1 MATEDLTGTD
11 KFVDDLVATNPVAAD
26 SVSDGDEHIRG
37 VKNVLK
43 NTLPN
48 VTAAVTATA
57 AQLNKTASTFTG
69 ADGSLAGASGMV
81 TAPVATDNTKF
92 LKGDGTWATP
102 SGGGGG
108 SSTLDGLTDVDT
120 SAITLIDGAVL
131 RYNGTASEWQN
142 TNLGLSLTP
151 TVTIPSTIYPSPTTV
166 TITITN
172 WSSYSS
178 PAPWCEVENS
188 SGTVVVASSA
198 VTNNGDGTM
207 TFASPSTAATY
218 TLKVKVQDFG
228 DLTSSIVSTS
238 MVVSE
243 APSYSYRYFR
253 VGSLGYGSAY
263 LVTVEFYTSAGFTGT
278 FYPPV
283 MTSNSQTIGGVTY
296 VLSGY
301 TYNTTSYQLWK
312 MTDISGWDPTT
323 TGAWMLGASATQKS
337 DGWVFDL
344 GATRDIASARLK
356 WYTYNTPNTYHA
368 SPFTVYGSSDGS
380 SWTSINTVTMGST
393 NDGAYQDMLLGE

>member
-11 KFVDDLVATNPVAAD
+11 KFVDDLVATNPVATD

-57 AQLNKTASTFTG
+57 ADLNKTSSTFTG
-69 ADGSLAGASGMV
+69 ADGSAAGASGMV

-102 SGGGGG
+102 AGGGG
-108 SSTLDGLTDVDT
+108 SSTLGGLTDVDT

-188 SGTVVVASSA
+188 SGTVVVAASA

-207 TFASPSTAATY
+207 TFTSPSTAATY

-228 DLTSSIVSTS
+228 DLVSSTVSTS

-243 APSYSYRYFR
+243 SPSYEYRYFR
-253 VGSLGYGSAY
+253 IGSLGSTGSGY
-263 LVTVEFYTSAGFTGT
+263 LAVVEFYTSAGFTGT
-278 FYPPV
+278 YYPPA

-296 VLSGY
+296 ALSGY
-301 TYNTTSYQLWK
+301 SYNTTSYQLWK
-312 MTDISGWDPTT
+312 MTDTSGYDPTK

-344 GATRDIASARLK
+344 GTARDIASARCK
-356 WYTYNTPNTYHA
+356 WYTYSTPNTYHS
-368 SPFTVYGSSDGS
+368 SPFTLYGSSNGS
-380 SWTSINTVTMGST
+380 SWTSINTVTMGAT
-393 NDGAYQDMLLGE
+393 NDGEYVDMLLG